1 MLNETSNTVHVV
13 SLDEENQP
21 SLFYSYDNLT
31 KEIKPYFLKIVKY
44 NNYINIE
51 TYKINSSNTKSILIE
66 SKNLTLDSNGTLIEY
81 TNTSQNIRTSYLL
94 NFNSFASEAVIR
106 RVIQVLVVGGL
117 AIEAPLLAIPAATY
131 FAYTEREF
139 IGKRLNT
146 FFLIMR

>member
-66 SKNLTLDSNGTLIEY
+66 SKKI
-81 TNTSQNIRTSYLL
+81 
-94 NFNSFASEAVIR
+94 
-106 RVIQVLVVGGL
+106 
-117 AIEAPLLAIPAATY
+117 
-131 FAYTEREF
+131 
-139 IGKRLNT
+139 
-146 FFLIMR
+146 